1 MVLNYAISQQDLCD
15 IDRNLSA
22 GTAED
27 MFFPCVRKSYNID
40 CTCPPQKKTLS
51 KFKCTEIKQN
61 EYSDH
66 NRITL
71 EMNNKVNKKI
81 SKHLVTKQIHF

>member
-15 IDRNLSA
+15 ADRNLSA

-27 MFFPCVRKSYNID
+27 TFFSCVCKSYRLYPV
-40 CTCPPQKKTLS
+40 PPPKKKTLS

-61 EYSDH
+61 VYSDH

>member
-1 MVLNYAISQQDLCD
+1 MPSANRICVTLIETLVQEQQKT
-15 IDRNLSA
+15 RSFPVFANL
-22 GTAED
+22 
-27 MFFPCVRKSYNID
+27 ID
-40 CTCPPQKKTLS
+40 CILYPPKKKTLS

>member
-1 MVLNYAISQQDLCD
+1 MVLNYAISQQDLRD
-15 IDRNLSA
+15 TDRKLSA

-27 MFFPCVRKSYNID
+27 VFFPSVYKSYNIH
-40 CTCPPQKKTLS
+40 CILPPQKKTLS
-51 KFKCTEIKQN
+51 KFKRTEIIQN
-61 EYSDH
+61 EFSGH

-81 SKHLVTKQIHF
+81 SIHSVTKQTQF

>member
-1 MVLNYAISQQDLCD
+1 MLNYAISQQDLCD
-15 IDRNLSA
+15 ADRNLSA

-27 MFFPCVRKSYNID
+27 TFFSCVRKSYNID
-40 CTCPPQKKTLS
+40 CILSYPPPKKTLS

-61 EYSDH
+61 EYSYH

-81 SKHLVTKQIHF
+81 SKHLVTKQIY